1 MRKNN
6 YNEEVMNN
14 LKPCGVLTCIHF
26 IGGYCNRSGECELFE
41 RVLSQENQ
49 QRGACMSKYKIKEWD

>member
-14 LKPCGVLTCIHF
+14 LKKCGVITCIHCVAGF
-26 IGGYCNRSGECELFE
+26 CNNYKKCDLYE
-41 RVLSQENQ
+41 RVLIQE
-49 QRGACMSKYKIKEWD
+49 D

>member
-41 RVLSQENQ
+41 RVLSQEN
-49 QRGACMSKYKIKEWD
+49 

>member
-14 LKPCGVLTCIHF
+14 LKPCGVITCIHQA
-26 IGGYCNRSGECELFE
+26 GGFCSRSEECEMFEKTLF
-41 RVLSQENQ
+41 QEN
-49 QRGACMSKYKIKEWD
+49 